1 MSATVELA
9 SFLDSDPEHR
19 HGRPFI
25 RGRRVSVDRISILY
39 NQGYTPEEIAED
51 YSLTLAQVFAALAFY
66 LANQEEIERGIDQL
80 QAEADQIYAEF
91 KARENGR
98 K

>member
-9 SFLDSDPEHR
+9 DFLDSDPGHR
-19 HGRPFI
+19 HGHPFI

-39 NQGYTPEEIAED
+39 NQGYTPQEIADD
-51 YSLTLAQVFAALAFY
+51 YSLSLAQVFAALAYY
-66 LANQEEIERGIDQL
+66 LANQEEVERGIDEL
-80 QAEADQIYAEF
+80 DAEGERHSAEF
-91 KARENGR
+91 RARQNGR